1 MIICNGRKEKEK
13 RNQTL
18 YNHLSV
24 IKGKKREK

>member
-1 MIICNGRKEKEK
+1 MIIFYEKKEKDK

-18 YNHLSV
+18 YSHLSV